1 MPTSAQP
8 NGSPSDKPGK
18 SRLEREIE
26 EILERAEREHPLPP
40 PTPFEARLRKQASK
54 ESGPRVDLSSLAES
68 ARRWLDTAPLLVA
81 FGAAILA
88 LIVRNVSPF
97 LATVAATAAVVALF
111 WPIVASFRNPRPEA
125 KTWRGRTYETRQ
137 EPPELVMRLRAWLR
151 DRNNRK

>member
-1 MPTSAQP
+1 MPTSTQP

-40 PTPFEARLRKQASK
+40 PTPFEPRQRRQAAK
-54 ESGPRVDLSSLAES
+54 EAMPRVDLSSLADS
-68 ARRWLDTAPLLVA
+68 ARRWLETAPIFVA

-97 LATVAATAAVVALF
+97 LATIAATAAVVALF
-111 WPIVASFRNPRPEA
+111 WPIVASIRNPRPEA
-125 KTWRGRTYETRQ
+125 KTWRGRTYEPRQ
-137 EPPELVMRLRAWLR
+137 DPPELVIRLRTWLR